1 MEICAQVIKNAAGC
15 GSTAAVKHC
24 IRARLS
30 TVLTYSLPAIVI
42 L

>member
-24 IRARLS
+24 IDTRQTLYRLD
-30 TVLTYSLPAIVI
+30 L
-42 L
+42 